1 MPRRRDPIERAA
13 DDSMDLQEVS
23 TWEPRSLLDR
33 FAYSVYTALS
43 YGFPVIVLLVALGI
57 TASILLSPAI
67 IVAEEPL
74 VSVFFL
80 LSVVPAALL
89 AAYIWYAD
97 ITTREPLG
105 LLVATFV
112 LVVLFAPFAAVI
124 NTVGGEFLNRATVI
138 GSLLFFFLIVG
149 PVEEVVKL
157 LAVRVYAYRSDSF
170 DAVIDGA
177 VYGAVAGLGFASI
190 ENAIYIGGYLTDL
203 EAGTGLLVGATEI
216 ATTRALAGPGH
227 VIYSAI
233 AGFYLGLAKFNPHNA
248 GPLVV
253 KGLLVA
259 AFVHGLYNSTV
270 QFVPAT
276 AAELFAISPDAAFVG
291 FIVVFNAIF
300 GYYLYRK
307 IARYRRTYREVRE
320 DIEETDLTP
329 ERTEFEP
336 AQR

>member
-13 DDSMDLQEVS
+13 DDSRDLQEVS

-33 FAYSVYTALS
+33 FAYGVYTALS
-43 YGFPVIVLLVALGI
+43 YGFPAIVLLVALAI

-67 IVAEEPL
+67 IVAEQPL

-112 LVVLFAPFAAVI
+112 LVILFAPFAAVI
-124 NTVGGEFLNRATVI
+124 NTVGGEFINRATVL

-149 PVEEVVKL
+149 PVEEAVKL
-157 LAVRVYAYRSDSF
+157 LAVRVYAYRSNSF

-203 EAGTGLLVGATEI
+203 ESGTGLFVAATEI

-233 AGFYLGLAKFNPHNA
+233 AGFYLGLAKFNPQNA

-270 QFVPAT
+270 QFVPAI
-276 AAELFAISPDAAFVG
+276 AAELLAIGPDAAFVG
-291 FIVVFNAIF
+291 FVVAFNAIF

-307 IARYRRTYREVRE
+307 IAHYRRTYRDVRE
-320 DIEETDLTP
+320 DIADRDLTP